1 MLRRLEVCFVYL
13 QHKANT
19 AMPGCIIASPEALIQ
34 QTLAKRQKD
43 IHSPRTVK
51 MTIKALCFNNSN
63 RILMEL

>member
-1 MLRRLEVCFVYL
+1 
-13 QHKANT
+13 
-19 AMPGCIIASPEALIQ
+19 MPGCIIASPEALIQ